1 MFLIKKHKI
10 SASMAGVVYDR
21 IFVLSQWHTDI
32 NNVRAILIDII
43 ILR

>member
-1 MFLIKKHKI
+1 MFLIKEHET
-10 SASMAGVVYDR
+10 SASMADVVYDR

-32 NNVRAILIDII
+32 NIVRAILIDII